1 MNKAEEAMKGVV
13 TGTVVSI
20 DDPTFSGRIKVRI
33 KGILDEN
40 IETDQLPWV
49 TYAGS
54 PFFSGDGGG
63 CISVPR
69 VGTKV
74 RVEFKKPGDIN
85 SLEWKAANRIDRKL
99 AEELATDYEG
109 SHAILYDSASDL
121 SILYTNTTGLRLY
134 YKGSFIQIT
143 PDNNITIHYG
153 SESSG
158 VQIQL
163 SDGKIDIQAPQ
174 QINITSD
181 QTVKVEA
188 NTITLNGKNNV
199 QIKGDT
205 PGEVAVNGKALYKL
219 LMTMATQCDLK
230 IPSSHTISD
239 TVTATYQALLNQQI
253 QYF

>member
-1 MNKAEEAMKGVV
+1 MNNTNTEKTLKDVV
-13 TGTVVSI
+13 TGEVVSVE
-20 DDPTFSGRIKVRI
+20 DPTYSGRIKVKI
-33 KGILDEN
+33 PGINEN
-40 IETDQLPWV
+40 VEVEKLPWC
-49 TYAGS
+49 TYGGS
-54 PFFSGDGGG
+54 AFFSGDGGG
-63 CISVPR
+63 SISIPR

-74 RVEFKKPGDIN
+74 RVRFKKGDAN
-85 SLEWKAANRIDRKL
+85 SMEWYATNRIDRAM
-99 AEELATDYEG
+99 AEELAQDYEG

-134 YKGSFIQIT
+134 YKKSFIQIS

-153 SESSG
+153 NESSG

-181 QTVKVEA
+181 STVNIEA
-188 NTITLNGKNNV
+188 NSVVVKGKNNV

-205 PGEVAVNGKALYKL
+205 PGEVAVNGKALYRL
-219 LMTMATQCDLK
+219 LMTMAAQCDLK

-239 TVTATYQALLNQQI
+239 TVTATYQALLN
-253 QYF
+253 